1 MRAGIDEFAHA
12 PWTERLPDLLLEA
25 AARTMRMVS
34 TLDILSF
41 GDVTQELRT
50 ACDNLV
56 RFRTAEGPWSTGR
69 TWATERSRPGSTSAD
84 PAPAR
89 AVRMKPEEV
98 LVAMTA
104 GPIAV
109 DGPADLINAE
119 VGPLVRLEALGDLRT
134 VVRAG
139 RVSG

>member
-1 MRAGIDEFAHA
+1 
-12 PWTERLPDLLLEA
+12 
-25 AARTMRMVS
+25 MRMVS

-56 RFRTAEGPWSTGR
+56 RFRIAGDRRLRDGLGQR
-69 TWATERSRPGSTSAD
+69 CD
-84 PAPAR
+84 PARDPPPR
-89 AVRMKPEEV
+89 GLLLHEVVRMKPEEV

-109 DGPADLINAE
+109 DGPADLI
-119 VGPLVRLEALGDLRT
+119 VLGRT
-134 VVRAG
+134 RWCGSRRSATSAPSFG
-139 RVSG
+139 RVGWSRASTHRAAGVMGSRAVRSR

>member
-1 MRAGIDEFAHA
+1 
-12 PWTERLPDLLLEA
+12 LPDPLLEA

-56 RFRTAEGPWSTGR
+56 RFRIAGGTVVYGTDLGNGAI
-69 TWATERSRPGSTSAD
+69 RPGIHVREALLLHE
-84 PAPAR
+84 
-89 AVRMKPEEV
+89 AVRMTPEEV

-109 DGPADLINAE
+109 DGPADLI
-119 VGPLVRLEALGDLRT
+119 VLGSDPLVRLEGLGDLRM

-139 RVSG
+139 RVVSG